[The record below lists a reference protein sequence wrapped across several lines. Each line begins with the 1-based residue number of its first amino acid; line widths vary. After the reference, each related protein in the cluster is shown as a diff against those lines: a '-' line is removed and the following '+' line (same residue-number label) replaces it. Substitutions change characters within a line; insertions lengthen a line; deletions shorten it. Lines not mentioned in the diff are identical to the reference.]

1 MIKMKEKEN
10 IKSVK
15 KTINGKTIKIN
26 GFRITPRLDII
37 TTGHL
42 LDSKGMIIYSTITPI
57 EIMIE
62 DLETKKDTIKIRF
75 P

>member
-37 TTGHL
+37 TKGHL

-62 DLETKKDTIKIRF
+62 DLETKKVTRREI
-75 P
+75 